1 MGAISGN
8 SSLISG
14 SPPSSLV
21 FGVYLSSFGVFSLG
35 SPPFLTSLG
44 FGADF
49 SSFFNTFN
57 VFSSLVPLLGAG
69 FFTFE
74 GFLTRAGGPV
84 DFCSLN
90 FRMASLTMD
99 FLLVCATSCC
109 KLVWSDSIA
118 VACILLKVGFGCPT
132 HLGLLLP
139 RTSVFRN
146 AFPATVNFSD
156 NFS

>member
-1 MGAISGN
+1 MGAISGY
-8 SSLISG
+8 SSLFSG

-21 FGVYLSSFGVFSLG
+21 FGVYSSSFGVFSLG

-99 FLLVCATSCC
+99 FLLVGATSGC
-109 KLVWSDSIA
+109 KLVRSDSIA

-132 HLGLLLP
+132 YLELVLL
-139 RTSVFRN
+139 RTSVFLN
-146 AFPATVNFSD
+146 AFSASVDMSANFS
-156 NFS
+156 